1 MNCTDKSDVVCSVP
15 ASRSY
20 RLTKKFR
27 GLIELVE
34 LMSMPTNEL
43 LECWLL
49 PAEELAERGGLLGSQ
64 KWRKDPQ
71 SLITKLLLH
80 RDDPVCLPTCHR
92 LLLLHLD
99 APDWP

>member
-1 MNCTDKSDVVCSVP
+1 MGALP
-15 ASRSY
+15 LPPRSY

-34 LMSMPTNEL
+34 LMSLPTDEL

-49 PAEELAERGGLLGSQ
+49 PAEELAEERGGLFASQ

-80 RDDPVCLPTCHR
+80 RDDPVRIPRPPPPPPPSAGSCCCVSM
-92 LLLLHLD
+92 D
-99 APDWP
+99 EAP